1 MRIIERWL
9 DLPGST
15 RELLSRHR
23 WDFASQNHDDD
34 FHTDVLFLRVS
45 CGSMAS
51 FAGHANRSVLS
62 YHDGFDARFFYEEEE
77 NREVI
82 ARLVEQY
89 FGDRAWRESIPG
101 AIREAAARLDAVLSP
116 LRAPEALRRL
126 SLSELRA
133 VYAAQLEAH
142 LKLYEPCWTAEAL
155 QAAGKGLTE
164 ALIRLLL
171 EKKVS
176 RETLFETFNVLTMTD
191 APSIFGAEQERLVR
205 AAMVIADD
213 PALKALVTAH
223 PARAKLYFDA
233 PVLRLAREISASSGV
248 FAYHGFS
255 LRRRASEEDILERL
269 AELVAD
275 DARRER
281 ERMLIERRAA
291 SLAERSRLEREI
303 GLDDDEISLFR
314 TYAELGN
321 TKVLRRMVQLHNF
334 EILDALLRELAIR
347 LDTCEAVFRFMT
359 PEEVL
364 ACFDRGRVD
373 DEAHYRRRAAVMTF
387 LIHDG
392 EEFLLVGEASL
403 ACREAVVQASI
414 GAPVG
419 AGGQLAGVPV
429 SPGLARG
436 RAVLAVRNDES
447 LRRRFRDGDVL
458 VSVETDP
465 DLVPVMRKASAIVT
479 DQGGITSHAAIIAR
493 ELGVPCVTGVAG
505 ATVIVREGNLLVV
518 DAWRGTVEIIDSAAP
533 GTVERPLD
541 RPLHRLG
548 EGVWPETDRTGR
560 KAGVLHRLRQAGHP
574 VPEGFL
580 VTDYVSG
587 ARPAPVAAIE
597 EELAFLAAGDAGAR
611 WAVRSSATCEDGDDQ
626 SHAGR
631 FTTRL
636 GVATTDVVR
645 AIDEIQRERRDRAGG
660 AGGGEDFEL
669 PVLVMRMVDAT
680 VSGVVFTIDPRRPDS
695 GEIIVETTPGLC
707 EALVSGHIRPRCAQG
722 PLHGGALAGETWLTP
737 EQSGRLL
744 GEVARLQE
752 TLGERAL
759 DIEFSFAGE
768 RLFVLQARP
777 LSRAQWGSDRR
788 SDRSGT

>member
-1 MRIIERWL
+1 MRIVERWL

-62 YHDGFDARFFYEEEE
+62 YHDGFDARFFYEEQE
-77 NREVI
+77 NRGVI
-82 ARLVEQY
+82 ARLVERY
-89 FGDRAWRESIPG
+89 FCDRPWRESIPV
-101 AIREAAARLDAVLSP
+101 AIRGAAAWLDAVLSP
-116 LRAPEALRRL
+116 LRTPETLRHL

-171 EKKVS
+171 EKNVS
-176 RETLFETFNVLTMTD
+176 RERLFEIFNTLTVTD

-205 AAMVIADD
+205 AAMAIADN
-213 PALKALVTAH
+213 PALKALATAH
-223 PARAKLYFDA
+223 PARAKLHFDA
-233 PVLRLAREISASSGV
+233 PVLRLAREVSASSGV

-255 LRRRASEEDILERL
+255 LRRRASEDDVLERL
-269 AELVAD
+269 VELVAD

-281 ERMLIERRAA
+281 ERMLIERREA
-291 SLAERSRLEREI
+291 SLEERSRLEREI
-303 GLDDDEISLFR
+303 GLDDDEVSLFR

-334 EILDALLRELAIR
+334 EFLDALLRELAIR

-364 ACFDRGRVD
+364 GCFDRGRVD
-373 DEAHYRRRAAVMTF
+373 DETHYRRRAASMTF
-387 LIHDG
+387 VIHDG
-392 EEFLLVGEASL
+392 EEFLLIGEASRT
-403 ACREAVVQASI
+403 CREAVVEVPI
-414 GAPVG
+414 G

-429 SPGLARG
+429 SPGRARG

-447 LRRRFRDGDVL
+447 LRQRFRDGDVL

-505 ATVIVREGNLLVV
+505 ATVLVQEGDLLVV
-518 DAWRGTVEIIDSAAP
+518 DAWRGTVEILDSAAP
-533 GTVERPLD
+533 GAF

-548 EGVWPETDRTGR
+548 QGAWPETDQTGR
-560 KAGVLHRLRQAGHP
+560 KAAVLHRLLQAGHP

-587 ARPAPVAAIE
+587 GRPAPAAAIE
-597 EELAFLAAGDAGAR
+597 DELAFLAAGDAGAR
-611 WAVRSSATCEDGDDQ
+611 WAVRSSATCEDGENH

-636 GVATTDVVR
+636 GVATADVAR
-645 AIDEIQRERRDRAGG
+645 AIDEIQSERLDRV
-660 AGGGEDFEL
+660 GGGEDFEL

-695 GEIIVETTPGLC
+695 GEMIVETTPGLC
-707 EALVSGHIRPRCAQG
+707 EPLVSGHTRPRCAQG

-744 GEVARLQE
+744 AEVARLQE

-777 LSRAQWGSDRR
+777 LSRAQWGGGG
-788 SDRSGT
+788 SGT

>member
-1 MRIIERWL
+1 MRIVERWL

-51 FAGHANRSVLS
+51 FAGHASRSVLS
-62 YHDGFDARFFYEEEE
+62 YHDGFDARFFYEEQE
-77 NREVI
+77 NRGVI
-82 ARLVEQY
+82 ARLVERY
-89 FGDRAWRESIPG
+89 FGDRPWRESIPR
-101 AIREAAARLDAVLSP
+101 AIRETAARLDAVWSP
-116 LRAPEALRRL
+116 LRTPEALRHL

-171 EKKVS
+171 ERNVS
-176 RETLFETFNVLTMTD
+176 RETLFEVFNTLTTTD
-191 APSIFGAEQERLVR
+191 APSIFGAEQERLMR
-205 AAMVIADD
+205 AAMAIADD
-213 PALKALVTAH
+213 PELKALVTAH

-233 PVLRLAREISASSGV
+233 SVLRLAREVSASSGV

-255 LRRRASEEDILERL
+255 LRRRASEDDILERL
-269 AELVAD
+269 VELVVD

-281 ERMLIERRAA
+281 ERMLLERREA
-291 SLAERSRLEREI
+291 SLEERSRLERDI
-303 GLDDDEISLFR
+303 GLDDDGISLFR

-321 TKVLRRMVQLHNF
+321 TKVLRRRVQLHNF
-334 EILDALLRELAIR
+334 EFLDAMLRELAIR

-364 ACFDRGRVD
+364 GCIDRGRVD
-373 DEAHYRRRAAVMTF
+373 DEAHYRRRAESMTF
-387 LIHDG
+387 VIHDG
-392 EEFLLVGEASL
+392 EEVLLIGEASL
-403 ACREAVVQASI
+403 TCREAVVEVPI
-414 GAPVG
+414 G

-429 SPGLARG
+429 SPGRARG

-465 DLVPVMRKASAIVT
+465 DLVPVMRRASAIVT
-479 DQGGITSHAAIIAR
+479 DQGGITSHAAILAR

-505 ATVIVREGNLLVV
+505 ATSIVQEGDLLVV
-518 DAWRGTVEIIDSAAP
+518 DAWRGTVEILDASAP
-533 GTVERPLD
+533 GTVDRLLD

-548 EGVWPETDRTGR
+548 QGAWPETDQTGR
-560 KAGVLHRLRQAGHP
+560 KAAVLHRLMQAGHP

-587 ARPAPVAAIE
+587 DRPAPVAEIAD
-597 EELAFLAAGDAGAR
+597 ELAFLAAGDAGAR
-611 WAVRSSATCEDGDDQ
+611 WAVRSSATCEDGDHR

-636 GVATTDVVR
+636 GVVTADVAR
-645 AIDEIQRERRDRAGG
+645 AIDEIQRERRDRSGDG

-695 GEIIVETTPGLC
+695 GEMIVETTPGLC
-707 EALVSGHIRPRCAQG
+707 EALVSGHVRPRCAQG

-737 EQSGRLL
+737 EQSDRLL

-777 LSRAQWGSDRR
+777 LSRAQWEG
-788 SDRSGT
+788 GA

>member
-1 MRIIERWL
+1 MRIVERWL

-51 FAGHANRSVLS
+51 FAGHASRSVLS
-62 YHDGFDARFFYEEEE
+62 YHDGFDARFFYEEQE
-77 NREVI
+77 NRGVI
-82 ARLVEQY
+82 AHLVERY
-89 FGDRAWRESIPG
+89 FSDRPWRESIPG

-116 LRAPEALRRL
+116 LRTPEALRRL

-133 VYAAQLEAH
+133 VYAAQHEAH

-164 ALIRLLL
+164 ALIRLLF
-171 EKKVS
+171 EKNVP
-176 RETLFETFNVLTMTD
+176 RETLFEIFNALTVTD

-205 AAMVIADD
+205 AAMAIADD
-213 PALKALVTAH
+213 PALKVLVTAH
-223 PARAKLYFDA
+223 PARAKLYFGA
-233 PVLRLAREISASSGV
+233 PVLRLAREVSASSGV

-255 LRRRASEEDILERL
+255 LRRRASEDDILERL
-269 AELVAD
+269 VELVVD

-281 ERMLIERRAA
+281 ERMLIERRGA
-291 SLAERSRLEREI
+291 SLEERSRLAREI
-303 GLDDDEISLFR
+303 GLDDDGISLFR

-334 EILDALLRELAIR
+334 EFLDAMLRELAIR

-364 ACFDRGRVD
+364 GCFDRGRVD
-373 DEAHYRRRAAVMTF
+373 DEAHYRQRAAAMTF
-387 LIHDG
+387 VIHDG

-403 ACREAVVQASI
+403 TCREAVVEVPIS
-414 GAPVG
+414 

-429 SPGLARG
+429 SPGRARG

-447 LRRRFRDGDVL
+447 LRQRFRDGDVL

-505 ATVIVREGNLLVV
+505 ATVIIQEGDLLVV
-518 DAWRGTVEIIDSAAP
+518 DAWRGTVEIIDPAAP
-533 GTVERPLD
+533 GTVD

-548 EGVWPETDRTGR
+548 QGAWPETDQTGR
-560 KAGVLHRLRQAGHP
+560 KAAVLHRLRQAGHP

-580 VTDYVSG
+580 VTDYVIG
-587 ARPAPVAAIE
+587 DRPAPVAAIE
-597 EELAFLAAGDAGAR
+597 DELAFLAAGDAGAR

-636 GVATTDVVR
+636 GVATADVAR
-645 AIDEIQRERRDRAGG
+645 AIDEIQRERRDRAGGG

-680 VSGVVFTIDPRRPDS
+680 VSGVVFTIDPRRPES
-695 GEIIVETTPGLC
+695 GEMIVETTPGLC
-707 EALVSGHIRPRCAQG
+707 EALVSGHTRPRCAQG

-759 DIEFSFAGE
+759 DIEFPFAGE

-777 LSRAQWGSDRR
+777 LSRAQWGSDR
-788 SDRSGT
+788 SGT

>member
-1 MRIIERWL
+1 MRLIERWL

-23 WDFASQNHDDD
+23 WDFASRNHDDD

-51 FAGHANRSVLS
+51 FAGHASRSVLS
-62 YHDGFDARFFYEEEE
+62 CHDGFDARFFYEEQE
-77 NREVI
+77 NRGVI
-82 ARLVEQY
+82 ARLVERY
-89 FGDRAWRESIPG
+89 FGDRPWRESIPG
-101 AIREAAARLDAVLSP
+101 AIRQAAARLDAVSSP
-116 LRAPEALRRL
+116 LRTPEALRHL

-164 ALIRLLL
+164 ALTRLLL
-171 EKKVS
+171 EKNVF
-176 RETLFETFNVLTMTD
+176 RETLFEIFNTLTATD

-205 AAMVIADD
+205 AAMAIADD
-213 PALKALVTAH
+213 PALKVLVTAH
-223 PARAKLYFDA
+223 PARAKLHFDA
-233 PVLRLAREISASSGV
+233 PVLRLAREVSASSGV

-255 LRRRASEEDILERL
+255 LRRRASEDDILERL
-269 AELVAD
+269 VELVVD

-281 ERMLIERRAA
+281 ERRLIERREA
-291 SLAERSRLEREI
+291 SLEERSRLEREL

-314 TYAELGN
+314 TYAKLGN

-334 EILDALLRELAIR
+334 ELLDAMLRELAIR

-364 ACFDRGRVD
+364 GCFDRGRVD
-373 DEAHYRRRAAVMTF
+373 DEAHYRQRAASMTF
-387 LIHDG
+387 VIHDG

-403 ACREAVVQASI
+403 ACREAVVEVPI
-414 GAPVG
+414 G
-419 AGGQLAGVPV
+419 AGGQLAG
-429 SPGLARG
+429 GRARG

-505 ATVIVREGNLLVV
+505 ATVIVQEGDLLVV
-518 DAWRGTVEIIDSAAP
+518 DAWRGTVEIIDSVAP
-533 GTVERPLD
+533 GTVD

-548 EGVWPETDRTGR
+548 QGTWPETGQTGR
-560 KAGVLHRLRQAGHP
+560 KAAVLHRLRQAGHP

-580 VTDYVSG
+580 VTDYISG
-587 ARPAPVAAIE
+587 DRPAPVAAIE
-597 EELAFLAAGDAGAR
+597 DELAFLAAGDAGAR
-611 WAVRSSATCEDGDDQ
+611 WAVRSSATCEDGDHQ

-636 GVATTDVVR
+636 GVATADVAR
-645 AIDEIQRERRDRAGG
+645 AIDEIQRERQDRASGG
-660 AGGGEDFEL
+660 ADGGEEFEL

-695 GEIIVETTPGLC
+695 GEMILETTPGLC
-707 EALVSGHIRPRCAQG
+707 EALVSGHTRPRCAHG
-722 PLHGGALAGETWLTP
+722 PLHGDALAGETWLTP

-777 LSRAQWGSDRR
+777 LSRAQWGAGG
-788 SDRSGT
+788 SGT

>member
-1 MRIIERWL
+1 MRVIERWL

-15 RELLSRHR
+15 RELLRRHR

-62 YHDGFDARFFYEEEE
+62 YHDGFDARFFYEEQE
-77 NREVI
+77 NRGVI
-82 ARLVEQY
+82 AQLVERF
-89 FGDRAWRESIPG
+89 FGDRPWRESIPG

-116 LRAPEALRRL
+116 LRTPEALRRL

-171 EKKVS
+171 EKNVP
-176 RETLFETFNVLTMTD
+176 RETLFEVFNTLTVTD
-191 APSIFGAEQERLVR
+191 APSIFGAEQERLLR
-205 AAMVIADD
+205 AAMEIAGD
-213 PALKALVTAH
+213 PALKVLVAAH

-233 PVLRLAREISASSGV
+233 AVLRLAREVSASSGV

-255 LRRRASEEDILERL
+255 LRRRASEDDILERL
-269 AELVAD
+269 VELVVD

-281 ERMLIERRAA
+281 ERMLLERRAA
-291 SLAERSRLEREI
+291 SLEERSRLEREI
-303 GLDDDEISLFR
+303 GLDDDEVSLFR

-364 ACFDRGRVD
+364 GCFDRRRVD
-373 DEAHYRRRAAVMTF
+373 DEAHYRQRAASMTF
-387 LIHDG
+387 VIHDG
-392 EEFLLVGEASL
+392 EEFLLVGEASHT
-403 ACREAVVQASI
+403 CREAVVEVPI
-414 GAPVG
+414 G

-429 SPGLARG
+429 SPGRARG

-447 LRRRFRDGDVL
+447 LRQRFRDGDVL

-465 DLVPVMRKASAIVT
+465 DLVPVMRRASAIVT

-505 ATVIVREGNLLVV
+505 ATDIIQEGDLLVV
-518 DAWRGTVEIIDSAAP
+518 DAWRGTVEILNSAAL
-533 GTVERPLD
+533 GTVD

-548 EGVWPETDRTGR
+548 QGAWPEADRTGR
-560 KAGVLHRLRQAGHP
+560 KAAVLHRLLQAGHP
-574 VPEGFL
+574 IPEGFL

-587 ARPAPVAAIE
+587 GRPAPVAAIE
-597 EELAFLAAGDAGAR
+597 GELASLAAGDADAR
-611 WAVRSSATCEDGDDQ
+611 WAVRSSATCEDGDVQ
-626 SHAGR
+626 SNAGR

-636 GVATTDVVR
+636 GVPTADVAQ
-645 AIDEIQRERRDRAGG
+645 AIDEIQRERRDRSGGG

-669 PVLVMRMVDAT
+669 PVLVMRMVEAT
-680 VSGVVFTIDPRRPDS
+680 VSGVVFTIDPRYPDS
-695 GEIIVETTPGLC
+695 GEMIVETTPGLC
-707 EALVSGHIRPRCAQG
+707 EALVSGHTRPRRAQG
-722 PLHGGALAGETWLTP
+722 PLNGSALAGETWLTP
-737 EQSGRLL
+737 EQSSRLL
-744 GEVARLQE
+744 EEVARLQE

-777 LSRAQWGSDRR
+777 LSRAQWGGGGNR
-788 SDRSGT
+788 T

>member
-1 MRIIERWL
+1 MRIVERWL

-15 RELLSRHR
+15 RELLSRQR

-51 FAGHANRSVLS
+51 FAGHASRSVLS
-62 YHDGFDARFFYEEEE
+62 YHDGFDARFFYEEQE

-82 ARLVEQY
+82 ARLVERY
-89 FGDRAWRESIPG
+89 FGDRPWRESIPG

-116 LRAPEALRRL
+116 LRTPEALRHL

-133 VYAAQLEAH
+133 FYVAQLEAH

-171 EKKVS
+171 ERNVS
-176 RETLFETFNVLTMTD
+176 RERLFEIFNILTVTD

-205 AAMVIADD
+205 AAMAIADD

-233 PVLRLAREISASSGV
+233 PVLRLAREVSASSGV

-255 LRRRASEEDILERL
+255 LRRRASEDDILERL
-269 AELVAD
+269 VELVAD

-281 ERMLIERRAA
+281 ERILLERREA
-291 SLAERSRLEREI
+291 SLEERSRLERDI
-303 GLDDDEISLFR
+303 GLDDDGISLFR

-334 EILDALLRELAIR
+334 EILDAMLRELAIR
-347 LDTCEAVFRFMT
+347 LGTCEAVFRFMT

-364 ACFDRGRVD
+364 GCFDRGRVD
-373 DEAHYRRRAAVMTF
+373 GEAHYRQRAAAMTF
-387 LIHDG
+387 VIHDG

-403 ACREAVVQASI
+403 ICREAVVEVPI
-414 GAPVG
+414 G

-429 SPGLARG
+429 SPGRARG

-505 ATVIVREGNLLVV
+505 ATAIVQEGDLLVV
-518 DAWRGTVEIIDSAAP
+518 DAWRGTVEIIDSAAS
-533 GTVERPLD
+533 GTMDRRTMD

-548 EGVWPETDRTGR
+548 QGAWPDTDRTGR

-587 ARPAPVAAIE
+587 DRPAPVAAIE
-597 EELAFLAAGDAGAR
+597 DELVVLAAGDAGAR

-636 GVATTDVVR
+636 GVATADVAR
-645 AIDEIQRERRDRAGG
+645 AIDEIQRERRDRASGG

-722 PLHGGALAGETWLTP
+722 PLHGGTLAGETWLTP

-759 DIEFSFAGE
+759 DIEFSFVGE

-777 LSRAQWGSDRR
+777 LSRAQWGSDR
-788 SDRSGT
+788 SGT